1 VSDLRKWSE
10 DGATRDELRLL
21 DASRSE
27 RPDPAARARTLAAL
41 GLGGGGSPGGPAS
54 PSGNGAG
61 NSAGNSAGSSGALGR
76 VGHIASIWKLAAV
89 SGITVGLVLG
99 GVWVARPRH
108 APRPQPAE
116 VASAAAPEPP
126 RATPEAPAAP
136 AAAPKA
142 TGASAR
148 EPAIR
153 RLVRRQPSDGAPAAG
168 ASLADELAALER
180 ARTALGA
187 GNPAAAL
194 HTLDAY
200 RARFR
205 GGKLASEE
213 TVLRVKALLAQGNQG
228 EAIFVADTYAAMH
241 PGDPY
246 TERLRELLGSAVKS
260 RGE

>member
-54 PSGNGAG
+54 PSGNGTG
-61 NSAGNSAGSSGALGR
+61 PSAALGR
-76 VGHIASIWKLAAV
+76 TAQIGRLWMMAGIG
-89 SGITVGLVLG
+89 GITAVVLG
-99 GVWVARPRH
+99 ALWVARTRH
-108 APRPQPAE
+108 APLPTARRTPA
-116 VASAAAPEPP
+116 ASTPAAAAPELPTPP
-126 RATPEAPAAP
+126 PAAPEAPAV
-136 AAAPKA
+136 APKP
-142 TGASAR
+142 SAR
-148 EPAIR
+148 APAIR
-153 RLVRRQPSDGAPAAG
+153 RSVRRQPSDVAPLEAAPP
-168 ASLADELAALER
+168 ASLTDEIAALER
-180 ARTALGA
+180 ARTALG
-187 GNPAAAL
+187 GGDPATAL

-213 TVLRVKALLAQGNQG
+213 TVLRVKALLAQGNHG

-246 TERLRELLGSAVKS
+246 TDRLRELLGSAVKS
-260 RGE
+260 RGGE